1 MDSKSILAFSTGF
14 FFTRFD
20 HRVNQTY
27 PNADD
32 DIYNEQLHLKTG
44 ENATS
49 IPITWTH
56 KHFMYTKIRQQKQKT
71 FSSQIKDF

>member
-1 MDSKSILAFSTGF
+1 MSNLAFSTVF

-27 PNADD
+27 PNPDD

-49 IPITWTH
+49 IPMT
-56 KHFMYTKIRQQKQKT
+56 
-71 FSSQIKDF
+71 